1 MTAQGDVSKMIFE
14 KNFPNV
20 GGLLWLFCSLF
31 GENHKRLS
39 NVGFCSLNSYR
50 VIGYAYVD

>member
-14 KNFPNV
+14 KNFQRW
-20 GGLLWLFCSLF
+20 GLLWLFCSLF